1 MMESSRDG
9 VLYYSRILKFEK
21 AKKVF
26 KKVFE
31 RFYVFKYCP
40 FLSTVVLLKRT
51 TFENLWKTSK
61 RFLKGSRSP
70 EVFQRLFRGFRIFS
84 MFFIGGKTSRISYSV
99 DFFFLTM
106 GKKSSSVFKIS
117 ATSSLNFEISQR
129 LSALLLSTL
138 RFVWIENLVAP
149 SSHLHYM
156 SGYDM

>member
-1 MMESSRDG
+1 MLFRS
-9 VLYYSRILKFEK
+9 
-21 AKKVF
+21 
-26 KKVFE
+26 
-31 RFYVFKYCP
+31 
-40 FLSTVVLLKRT
+40 VVLLKRT